1 MRKNHSFLQTA
12 EEKLS
17 SAKTQITT
25 ALVMASVGSCALPG
39 GIAHADLGKDS
50 SGNGLSSPEGL
61 VKAVLDA
68 LVNLFPLIG
77 IFFVLVGGAK
87 VLNGV
92 KNDNNPEAIS
102 AGAKDLVIGGALVA
116 FRAFLWGP
124 IKTAV
129 GLGNS

>member
-39 GIAHADLGKDS
+39 GIAHAEIGSGSAS
-50 SGNGLSSPEGL
+50 SEKL
-61 VKAVLDA
+61 VTTVLDA
-68 LVNLFPLIG
+68 LVTLFPLIG
-77 IFFVLVGGAK
+77 IFFVLMGGAK
-87 VLNGV
+87 VLNGI

-116 FRAFLWGP
+116 FRIFLWNP
-124 IKTAV
+124 IKGAV
-129 GLGNS
+129 GLS